1 MQGSSG
7 TRRASPLPAT
17 QWQPMRALHFSCGIL
32 ALTLFMPARL
42 PANTLPRLLPQPREV
57 SVQPGQFVVTP
68 RTRIFINRRHA
79 AEDRTAAESL
89 VEELARAGVPAVRI
103 VVTSRLPESSEGIFL
118 ARPGEAAW
126 IDREVAR
133 AHLALESGPG
143 DQGYLLLATP
153 RHIVVLGRSGQG
165 VFYGAQTLRQLFQS
179 GPGGVISPAVRIRDW
194 PAMLWRGWQD
204 DISRGPI
211 PTLQFLKDQ
220 VRTLAAYKINLLGLY
235 LEDSIAL
242 ASDPLVG
249 PPGAALTLQE
259 VQELVQYAR
268 RYYVTI
274 LPEQE
279 TFGHL
284 HKILRMELYSS
295 LAELPHGAVL
305 TPAQPGSLALISR
318 MLNELLP
325 LFPGPF
331 FHIGADETFELGRG
345 QSRELAEKL
354 GLGKLYLEFLMRVAE
369 PVRAAGRRPIFWG
382 DIARHYPELLAQ
394 LPKDMIADAWVYEPR
409 PDYLAY
415 LEPFRAAGLDVL
427 VSPGASNWNRIF
439 PDVDAATQNIC
450 TLLRDG
456 QRVHALGA
464 LNTSWNDDG
473 ESLVHPTW
481 PAALLGAACSWQP
494 APCAPESFWASYDW
508 AFFRLQGHDLA
519 GAVQHL
525 ARAVTLLREAGLGG
539 AMNRDFW
546 LPPLSPAGAR
556 YAAAALPVAHE
567 FRLEAEQALET
578 FLRTVPRLS
587 WHAEALAD
595 LVFAARR
602 LDALGM
608 KVQFTAEINQLYADA
623 YQHMADRSR
632 VRRALHAISSTNGR
646 LQDLRE
652 AAEALRAAYEQRWR
666 AQYRPYWLGDVLV
679 RYDRLALEL
688 QGNIQ
693 AIEQALEQ
701 YERTGELPPPEQ
713 LGLLPNLFPP
723 AAPEGSAAPS

>member
-1 MQGSSG
+1 MRALQLSCCTLALFMPALLS
-7 TRRASPLPAT
+7 ASPLP
-17 QWQPMRALHFSCGIL
+17 P
-32 ALTLFMPARL
+32 
-42 PANTLPRLLPQPREV
+42 LLPQPREV
-57 SVQPGQFVVTP
+57 SIQPGRFLVTH
-68 RTRIFINRRHA
+68 RTRIFISRSHA
-79 AEDRTAAESL
+79 GEDRTAAESL
-89 VEELARAGVPAVRI
+89 AEELARDGAGAVRI
-103 VVTSRLPESSEGIFL
+103 VVTGRLVESPDAIFL
-118 ARPGEAAW
+118 ARPGEAPW
-126 IDREVAR
+126 MDRALSR
-133 AHLALESGPG
+133 AGLALEPGPG
-143 DQGYLLLATP
+143 DQGYVLLATP
-153 RHIVVLGRSGQG
+153 RQIVVLARSGQG
-165 VFYGAQTLRQLFQS
+165 VFYGVQTLRQLFQPTS
-179 GPGGVISPAVRIRDW
+179 GGAACPSVRIRDW
-194 PAMLWRGWQD
+194 PAMQWRGWQD
-204 DISRGPI
+204 DISRGPV

-235 LEDSIAL
+235 LEDTVAL
-242 ASDPLVG
+242 SSDPLVG
-249 PPGAALTLQE
+249 TPGAALTPQE
-259 VQELVQYAR
+259 VQELVEYAR

-284 HKILRMELYSS
+284 HKVLRLELYSS

-305 TPAQPGSLALISR
+305 SPVQPGSFAFISR
-318 MLNELLP
+318 MLHELLP

-345 QSRELAEKL
+345 QSRELAEKQ
-354 GLGKLYLEFLMRVAE
+354 GLGKLYLDFLTRVAE

-382 DIARHYPELLAQ
+382 DIARHYPELLTQ
-394 LPKDMIADAWVYEPR
+394 LPRDMIADAWAYEPR
-409 PDYLAY
+409 PDYLAE
-415 LEPFRAAGLDVL
+415 LEPFRAAGLDVF

-439 PDVDAATQNIC
+439 PDVNAATENIC
-450 TLLRDG
+450 NFLRDG

-473 ESLVHPTW
+473 ESLLHPTW

-494 APCAPESFWASYDW
+494 APCSPESFWESYDW

-525 ARAVTLLREAGLGG
+525 ARAVTLLREAGRGG

-546 LPPLSPAGAR
+546 LPPLSPQGAR
-556 YAAAALPVAHE
+556 YAAAALPVAHD
-567 FRLEAEQALET
+567 FRMEVEQALET

-587 WHAEALAD
+587 WHTEELAD

-623 YQHMADRSR
+623 YQHLADRSR
-632 VRRALHAISSTNGR
+632 VRRALHAISSTYGR

-652 AAEALRAAYEQRWR
+652 AVEALRTAYADRWR
-666 AQYRPYWLGDVLV
+666 AQYRPHWLGDVLV

-693 AIEQALEQ
+693 TIEQALEQ

-713 LGLLPNLFPP
+713 LGLQPELFPP
-723 AAPEGSAAPS
+723 APRNNAAPPS